1 MASLEHDFVALSIVQ
16 RFWLSREP
24 ESEARHEG
32 QNTHQ
37 TIERSLASLVW
48 QEDTPDQAS
57 DDL

>member
-1 MASLEHDFVALSIVQ
+1 MASLEHDFVTLSIVQ

-37 TIERSLASLVW
+37 TIERSLASLVL
-48 QEDTPDQAS
+48 QEDTS
-57 DDL
+57 D